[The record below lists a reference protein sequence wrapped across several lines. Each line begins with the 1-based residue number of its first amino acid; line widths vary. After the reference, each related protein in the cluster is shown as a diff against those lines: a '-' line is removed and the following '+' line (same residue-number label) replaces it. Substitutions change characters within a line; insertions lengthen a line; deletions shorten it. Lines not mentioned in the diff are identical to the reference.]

1 MANTSFNTLGTIVS
15 NTTPSI
21 TGSFSGFY
29 VISDTTFTGLKDYN
43 GLDLAINGL
52 DAVVIP
58 TNTFIPLYV
67 TSASISSGT
76 VLFYPISTTI
86 SQQ

>member
-15 NTTPSI
+15 NTTQSI

-86 SQQ
+86 PQQ

>member
-1 MANTSFNTLGTIVS
+1 MANTSFNTLGIIIS
-15 NTTPSI
+15 DTTPSI

>member
-1 MANTSFNTLGTIVS
+1 MANTSFNTLGIIIS
-15 NTTPSI
+15 DTTPSI

-86 SQQ
+86 PQQ

>member
-1 MANTSFNTLGTIVS
+1 MANTSFNTLGIITS
-15 NTTPSI
+15 DTTPSI

-52 DAVVIP
+52 DAVVIS